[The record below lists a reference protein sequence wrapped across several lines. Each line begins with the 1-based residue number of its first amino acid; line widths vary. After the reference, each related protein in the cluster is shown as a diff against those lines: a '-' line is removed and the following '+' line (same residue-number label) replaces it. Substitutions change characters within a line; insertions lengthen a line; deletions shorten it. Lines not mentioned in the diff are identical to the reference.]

1 MECQRERQ
9 WNDNGMSMECQWGNN
24 GRYFEGEGK
33 GDLEVC

>member
-9 WNDNGMSMECQWGNN
+9 WNVDRMTMGDIL
-24 GRYFEGEGK
+24 RGEGK